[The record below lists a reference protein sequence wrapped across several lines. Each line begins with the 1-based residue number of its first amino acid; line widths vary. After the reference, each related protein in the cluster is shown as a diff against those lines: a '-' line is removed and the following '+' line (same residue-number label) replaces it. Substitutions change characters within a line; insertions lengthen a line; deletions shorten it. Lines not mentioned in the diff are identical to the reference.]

1 MDSVNYILLYE
12 GNSKQGGH
20 EASVRSFARLKA
32 ARAAMDA
39 SYREFAGLLNIPIS
53 PKSFDDQYTVRTRD
67 SISLKRYGDRFQWKI
82 IKAVPEDA
90 ADAPSGSAVLRVT
103 GDRHIPLMSALLELC
118 VKQPKLLD
126 RLVEVI
132 PYDDEDLCIS
142 EVRLLRP
149 PYLRALNDISQLLQ
163 NNGYEA
169 ASKFLDCSFEL

>member
-53 PKSFDDQYTVRTRD
+53 PKSFDDQYTVRTREMSMVD
-67 SISLKRYGDRFQWKI
+67 L
-82 IKAVPEDA
+82 
-90 ADAPSGSAVLRVT
+90 
-103 GDRHIPLMSALLELC
+103 PLMSALLELC